1 MKESDTGR
9 RPAEVY
15 EQLFVPALFR
25 QWGKVVTEAA
35 AIGLGH
41 RVLDVACG
49 TGVLA
54 RAVAERVGPEG
65 MVVGLDASEE
75 MLAVARRSCAGIEWH
90 KGQAEAIPFTDESFD
105 AVVSQFGLMFF
116 EDRVVAL
123 REMKRVLRRGG
134 RMAVAVWDALD
145 HCPGY
150 AALAKSLDQLFGE
163 PVVHAFRSPFVLGDP
178 GQLLSLCAAAGIRN
192 PSTMRHNGLVRFASI
207 ESLVSTERT
216 CAWTLGALLDDAQ
229 FDRLLSAARQFLRP
243 FVETDGSVVFN
254 ISALLF
260 AADKE

>member
-54 RAVAERVGPEG
+54 RAAAERVGPDG

-75 MLAVARRSCAGIEWH
+75 MLAVAGARAPASNGTRDKPRRS
-90 KGQAEAIPFTDESFD
+90 PLPT
-105 AVVSQFGLMFF
+105 
-116 EDRVVAL
+116 
-123 REMKRVLRRGG
+123 RVLTR
-134 RMAVAVWDALD
+134 
-145 HCPGY
+145 
-150 AALAKSLDQLFGE
+150 
-163 PVVHAFRSPFVLGDP
+163 
-178 GQLLSLCAAAGIRN
+178 
-192 PSTMRHNGLVRFASI
+192 
-207 ESLVSTERT
+207 
-216 CAWTLGALLDDAQ
+216 
-229 FDRLLSAARQFLRP
+229 LSA
-243 FVETDGSVVFN
+243 S
-254 ISALLF
+254 SA
-260 AADKE
+260 